1 MAAKQPHN
9 KFSFTNLQS
18 FKPLSNFPFSQK
30 SKRIVGYGLI
40 PIETTPP
47 SFLLILTWESV

>member
-18 FKPLSNFPFSQK
+18 FRPLSNFPFSQK